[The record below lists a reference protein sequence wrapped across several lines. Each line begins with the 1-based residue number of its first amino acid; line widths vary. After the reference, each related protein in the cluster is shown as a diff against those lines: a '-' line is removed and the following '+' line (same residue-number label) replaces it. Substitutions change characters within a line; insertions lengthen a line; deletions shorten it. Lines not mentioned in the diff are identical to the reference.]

1 MTHFFA
7 DVPKFTHKMEVL
19 NNWCAE
25 FNRDPREIERA
36 CAVSRQS
43 TDAER
48 DDYAAAGASHFIL
61 GMSGAW
67 NYQAVEDLVRW
78 RDARNGK

>member
-1 MTHFFA
+1 
-7 DVPKFTHKMEVL
+7 
-19 NNWCAE
+19 
-25 FNRDPREIERA
+25 
-36 CAVSRQS
+36 VSRQS